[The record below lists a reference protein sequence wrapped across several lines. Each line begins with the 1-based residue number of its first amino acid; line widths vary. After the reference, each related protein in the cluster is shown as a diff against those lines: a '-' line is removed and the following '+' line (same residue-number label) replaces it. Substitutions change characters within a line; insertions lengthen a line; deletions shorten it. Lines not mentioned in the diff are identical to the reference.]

1 MGTSS
6 SFRGAG
12 PKTPLIPS
20 WLDEPQTAPVLLPV
34 EAPQQPP
41 QSPPPP
47 LPPIEPPPQGD
58 RFRGARANFTRYI
71 NSGDSSTLRHAVSSY
86 VRTGTGGSR
95 GAAGR
100 MGSAKSTAGRI
111 YGFYQSAQAK
121 GTAET
126 LRELGLGDLVGKP
139 ATDALTRLTD
149 WVCPPGGP
157 LDQAIARDAF
167 TEAVVDLAVEGV
179 TDIAAL
185 TADQWQALFLDFIAR
200 SIEARIVNDVGTKS
214 VTMPADVNAALQVER
229 NLHQLV
235 EGCVADAFA
244 GTLANGG
251 VLQDKQIQASMD
263 DIYRVAF
270 DFLENLPS

>member
-1 MGTSS
+1 
-6 SFRGAG
+6 
-12 PKTPLIPS
+12 
-20 WLDEPQTAPVLLPV
+20 
-34 EAPQQPP
+34 
-41 QSPPPP
+41 
-47 LPPIEPPPQGD
+47 
-58 RFRGARANFTRYI
+58 
-71 NSGDSSTLRHAVSSY
+71 
-86 VRTGTGGSR
+86 
-95 GAAGR
+95 
-100 MGSAKSTAGRI
+100 MGSAKSAAGRI
-111 YGFYQSAQAK
+111 YGFYQGAQEK

-126 LRELGLGDLVGKP
+126 LRQLGLGDLVGQP
-139 ATDALTRLTD
+139 AADALARLTD
-149 WVCPPGGP
+149 RICPPGGP
-157 LDQAIARDAF
+157 LDEAIARDAF
-167 TEAVVDLAVEGV
+167 TEAVVDLAVEGM

-244 GTLANGG
+244 ETLANGG
-251 VLQDKQIQASMD
+251 VLQDKQIQARMD

>member
-12 PKTPLIPS
+12 PNTPLVPS
-20 WLDEPQTAPVLLPV
+20 WLSEPSAAPVLLPV
-34 EAPQQPP
+34 EAPQQQPP
-41 QSPPPP
+41 PPSPP
-47 LPPIEPPPQGD
+47 LPPIETPPQGD

-71 NSGDSSTLRHAVSSY
+71 KSGDSSTLRHAVSSY

-100 MGSAKSTAGRI
+100 MGSAKNAAGRI
-111 YGFYQSAQAK
+111 YGFYQGAQEK

-126 LRELGLGDLVGKP
+126 LRQLGLGDLVGRP

-167 TEAVVDLAVEGV
+167 TEAVVGLAVEGV

-200 SIEARIVNDVGTKS
+200 SIEARIVNDIGTKS
-214 VTMPADVNAALQVER
+214 VTMPIDINAAQRVEL

-244 GTLANGG
+244 ETLANGG
-251 VLQDKQIQASMD
+251 VLQDKQIQARMD